1 MCGIVGFFGKP
12 GSDETLQRDV
22 HFMSESIY
30 RRGPDSHGE
39 WVDGTNGI
47 AFGHRRL
54 SILDLSPLGHQPMIS
69 PSGRFVMVLNGEIY
83 NFQELR
89 VQLEAKGACFKGT
102 SDTEVL
108 LAAIEEWGIQRTLE
122 ESVGMF
128 AIAVWDRQT
137 RKLYLARDRF
147 GEKPLFY
154 GRCGKTFLFGSEL
167 KALTRHPDW
176 NASIDRDSVGAFLRH
191 NYIPHPQSIY
201 RGIFKLPP
209 GTFLEIEASSLSQ
222 TLNPKHYWSAW
233 DMVERARAHAFDGTP
248 TEAIDLLESSLLKSI
263 RGQMISDVPLG
274 AFLSGGVDS
283 STIVSLMQKV
293 SSQPVKT
300 FTIGFTEKGYNEA
313 VFAKSVAE
321 HLGTDHHE
329 LYVSPKEAMEAVP
342 HLSELYDEPFSD
354 SSQIPT
360 FLVSKLARSK
370 VTVSLSGDAGDEL
383 FGGYTR
389 YHYAERIASM
399 IRRTPRLARL
409 SGSRLIRSFSEEFW
423 DSVFSWMPKRK
434 RLSHMGE
441 KMHKLAGLLST
452 ESEMALYGHL
462 ISHIYS
468 PDHLVIGSTKQRELI
483 ESRPIP
489 PSLTNFTEKM
499 MYLDMTN
506 YLPDDI
512 LTKVDR
518 ASMAVSLESRVPLLD
533 HRLAEFC
540 WSLPLSLK
548 IRDGQSKWLL
558 RQVLYRNVPQEL
570 IERPKM
576 GFGVPVTDWIKG
588 PLRDWAESLLS
599 ESALKDANL
608 LEVKAVRKIWSE
620 HLSGQGAMGYLIWD
634 ILMLQDWSSRWQA
647 SSSKPTME
655 LRKAL

>member
-1 MCGIVGFFGKP
+1 MA
-12 GSDETLQRDV
+12 
-22 HFMSESIY
+22 ESIV

-39 WVDGTNGI
+39 WVDGERGI

-69 PSGRFVMVLNGEIY
+69 SSGRFVMVLNGEIY
-83 NFQELR
+83 NFQDLR
-89 VQLEAKGACFKGT
+89 AQLESKGAIFKGT

-108 LAAIEEWGIQRTLE
+108 LAAIEEWGVQKTLE
-122 ESVGMF
+122 ASVGMF
-128 AIAVWDRQT
+128 ALGVWDRKSH
-137 RKLYLARDRF
+137 KLYLARDRF

-154 GRCGKTFLFGSEL
+154 GQCGKTFVFGSEL
-167 KALTRHPDW
+167 KALARHPEW
-176 NASIDRDSVGAFLRH
+176 EATIDRDSVCAFLRH

-201 RGIFKLPP
+201 KGIFKLPP
-209 GTFLEIEASSLSQ
+209 GTYLEIETQDLGRLLSPQ
-222 TLNPKHYWSAW
+222 PYWSAW
-233 DMVERARAHAFDGTP
+233 DMVESARQRPFEGSAA
-248 TEAIDLLESSLLKSI
+248 EAIDLLEAALIKSV
-263 RGQMISDVPLG
+263 RGQMIADVPLG

-283 STIVSLMQKV
+283 STIVALMQKI
-293 SSQPVKT
+293 STKPVKT

-313 VFAKSVAE
+313 VYAKAVAE

-329 LYVSPKEAMEAVP
+329 LYISPKEAMETVP
-342 HLSELYDEPFSD
+342 HLSEFYDEPFSD

-360 FLVSKLARSK
+360 FLVSKLARSN

-389 YHYAERIASM
+389 YHYAERIAS
-399 IRRTPRLARL
+399 IIHRTPRLARL
-409 SGSRLIRSFSEEFW
+409 SGSKLIQCFSEDFW
-423 DSVFSWMPKRK
+423 DGLFSLMPRKK
-434 RLSHMGE
+434 RLAHMGE
-441 KMHKLAGLLST
+441 KMHKLAGLLS
-452 ESEMALYGHL
+452 SDSDMSLYGHL
-462 ISHIYS
+462 ISHLYS
-468 PDHLVIGSTKQRELI
+468 PEHLVVGSTPLTNRI

-489 PSLTNFTEKM
+489 PSLTSFTEKM

-533 HRLAEFC
+533 HQLAEFC
-540 WSLPLSLK
+540 WSLPMDLK

-558 RQVLYRNVPQEL
+558 RQVLYRHVPRQL

-576 GFGVPVTDWIKG
+576 GFGVPVTEWIKG

-599 ESALKDANL
+599 EAALKDANL
-608 LEVKAVRKIWSE
+608 LEVKPVRKLWSD

-634 ILMLQDWSSRWQA
+634 ILMLQDWSLRWETA
-647 SSSKPTME
+647 SSKPWAE

>member
-1 MCGIVGFFGKP
+1 
-12 GSDETLQRDV
+12 
-22 HFMSESIY
+22 
-30 RRGPDSHGE
+30 
-39 WVDGTNGI
+39 
-47 AFGHRRL
+47 
-54 SILDLSPLGHQPMIS
+54 
-69 PSGRFVMVLNGEIY
+69 
-83 NFQELR
+83 
-89 VQLEAKGACFKGT
+89 
-102 SDTEVL
+102 
-108 LAAIEEWGIQRTLE
+108 
-122 ESVGMF
+122 
-128 AIAVWDRQT
+128 
-137 RKLYLARDRF
+137 
-147 GEKPLFY
+147 
-154 GRCGKTFLFGSEL
+154 
-167 KALTRHPDW
+167 
-176 NASIDRDSVGAFLRH
+176 
-191 NYIPHPQSIY
+191 
-201 RGIFKLPP
+201 
-209 GTFLEIEASSLSQ
+209 
-222 TLNPKHYWSAW
+222 
-233 DMVERARAHAFDGTP
+233 MVERARQQPFAGSTA
-248 TEAIDLLESSLLKSI
+248 EAIDLLEAALIRSI

-283 STIVSLMQKV
+283 STIVALMQKI

-313 VFAKSVAE
+313 IYAKSVAE

-329 LYVSPKEAMEAVP
+329 LYISPKEAMEAVP
-342 HLSELYDEPFSD
+342 HLSEFYDEPFSD

-360 FLVSKLARSK
+360 FLVSRLARSK

-383 FGGYTR
+383 FAGYTR

-409 SGSRLIRSFSEEFW
+409 SGSKLIRSLSEEVW
-423 DSVFSWMPKRK
+423 DGLFSLMPKKK
-434 RLSHMGE
+434 RLAHMGE
-441 KMHKLAGLLST
+441 KMHKLAGLLSS
-452 ESEMALYGHL
+452 ESEMTLYGHL
-462 ISHIYS
+462 ISHLYS
-468 PDHLVIGSTKQRELI
+468 PEFLVLGSQTPRDRI

-489 PSLTNFTEKM
+489 PSLTSFTEKM

-540 WSLPLSLK
+540 WTLPMDLK

-558 RQVLYRNVPQEL
+558 RQVLYRHVPRQL

-599 ESALKDANL
+599 ETALKDANL
-608 LEVKAVRKIWSE
+608 LEVKPVRKLWSE
-620 HLSGQGAMGYLIWD
+620 HLSGQGAAGYLIWD
-634 ILMLQDWSSRWQA
+634 ILMLQDWSSHWQTA
-647 SSSKPTME
+647 SSKPRAE